1 MKMWLP
7 AFSGIVKGT
16 DSYEQT
22 ISQDKK
28 QGNNFMKD

>member
-1 MKMWLP
+1 MEMWVP

-16 DSYEQT
+16 DNYEQT

-28 QGNNFMKD
+28 QLGGTVL